1 MLLNHPF
8 FTNNSKALLQAFVI
22 VLCIMSGAAIAL
34 FSIKK
39 ALVIL
44 ALIIGL
50 ILIFV
55 CITNY
60 KLGYAIA
67 MGSGFTIFILS
78 RYFMGAFPVG
88 WIVELLIY
96 ASFLGLLTDS
106 IIKRKSLVE
115 GVYHPITVFFVL
127 YLLFIVWQVFNPEMY
142 SVVGWFNFLR
152 RQMMVFFLLILTA
165 HIIVSINEIKWLLK
179 LWFMFALISSLYA
192 ILTQIFGMP
201 AFEDAWVMGSSNRQN
216 LYYLMDGFKRK
227 YSLYTDPAAFGMDM
241 AVSTLILGILLFTGE
256 SKKKKRTYLLLA
268 LICMFGAIF
277 SGTRTAYLMIVFGIF
292 LFLLMRGINRNTFLI
307 GLGFVVVFIA
317 IMIAPVYNNLFIN
330 RIRSTFNFKQDASLQ
345 VRNINREKI
354 QPYIHANP
362 FGGGVNTSGG
372 QGKDH
377 NPGHYLAGFPPD
389 SGYLRAALET
399 GWIGL
404 ILLLL
409 FHFVILRS
417 GIYSYFHSTDK
428 WVKKMV
434 LLATTSIFSLVIAN
448 YGQEPF
454 GQIPSCFLFCICVA
468 IIVKSDKIS
477 NNTIT

>member
-8 FTNNSKALLQAFVI
+8 FTNNTKAFLQALVF
-22 VLCIMSGAAIAL
+22 VLCIMTGAAIAL

-39 ALVIL
+39 ALVVL

-60 KLGYAIA
+60 MLGYAIA
-67 MGSGFTIFILS
+67 MGSGFAIFILS

-88 WIVELLIY
+88 WIVEFMIY
-96 ASFLGLLTDS
+96 ASSLGLLTDS
-106 IIKRKSLVE
+106 IIKRKSIVD

-127 YLLFIVWQVFNPEMY
+127 YLLFIVWQLFNPEMH
-142 SVVGWFNFLR
+142 SVVGWFTFFR
-152 RQMMVFFLLILTA
+152 RQVMVFLLFILTA
-165 HIIVSINEIKWLLK
+165 NIIVSIDEIKWLLK
-179 LWFMFALISSLYA
+179 LWFTFALISALYA
-192 ILTQIFGMP
+192 ILTQIFGLP
-201 AFEDAWVMGSSNRQN
+201 AFEDAWVMASSNRQN

-241 AVSTLILGILLFTGE
+241 AVSTLILGILLFTTD
-256 SKKKKRTYLLLA
+256 SKKNKITYLLLA

-277 SGTRTAYLMIVFGIF
+277 SGTRTAYLMIISGIF
-292 LFLLMRGINRNTFLI
+292 LFLLIRGINRNTFLI
-307 GLGFVVVFIA
+307 GIGFVAIFIA

-330 RIRSTFNFKQDASLQ
+330 RIRSAFYFKQDASLQ

-362 FGGGVNTSGG
+362 IGGGVNTSGG
-372 QGKDH
+372 QGNDH

-417 GIYSYFHSTDK
+417 GIYSFFHSTDQ
-428 WVKKMV
+428 WIKKAV
-434 LLATTSIFSLVIAN
+434 LLSTISIFSLVIAN

-454 GQIPSCFLFCICVA
+454 GQIPSCFLFCICIA

-477 NNTIT
+477 NNFIT